1 MNKAQFVE
9 KIAKSTNLT
18 KTQTELV
25 LDSAIEL
32 IQKSV
37 SRGEEVKFVGFGTFD
52 RSERKSRNGRNPKTG
67 GQIRIPASR
76 VPRFR
81 PGKDF
86 KGRVNKLKVTKG
98 SNSQP

>member
-18 KTQTELV
+18 KTQTEIV
-25 LDSAIEL
+25 LDTAFDL

-67 GQIRIPASR
+67 TQITIPASK

-86 KGRVNKLKVTKG
+86 KSLVNKNKLPKA
-98 SNSQP
+98 